1 MIVFVSKVQELLYYS
16 EGKPGERK
24 ETKRKEPEG
33 VTTAGTNGIMRSE
46 GIVRRVRLQRVRL
59 YDANA

>member
-1 MIVFVSKVQELLYYS
+1 LIVFVSKVQELLYYS
-16 EGKPGERK
+16 ERKPGERE

-33 VTTAGTNGIMRSE
+33 ITTAGTNGIMRSE